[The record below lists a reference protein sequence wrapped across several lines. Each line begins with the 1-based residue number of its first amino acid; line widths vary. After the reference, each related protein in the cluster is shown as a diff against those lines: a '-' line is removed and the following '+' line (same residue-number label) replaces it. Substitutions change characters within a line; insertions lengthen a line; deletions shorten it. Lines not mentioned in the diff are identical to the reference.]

1 MQLHLSIES
10 GNRCTKDEDITV
22 FYNWLRRILSSTAN
36 ASTYNMILLSF
47 IFPLIDVLA
56 QHMMMPPDASVG
68 NRKIMLSLQAEPA
81 NIISS
86 QKVLT
91 KLAFID
97 ENTKQTVQHITVRM
111 DVSNSK
117 DGRHILS
124 EYFHAHNG
132 KINIDFRP
140 NGGLRYVVSGN
151 MDDLTNAW
159 LGDPGSPI
167 IVNGPVF
174 SQPGE
179 YKIILEVTTID
190 NDKTDLPQPLKYE
203 LNVPV
208 SR

>member
-1 MQLHLSIES
+1 MQLHMSIES
-10 GNRCTKDEDITV
+10 RNICTKDEDITV

-86 QKVLT
+86 QKVMT

-140 NGGLRYVVSGN
+140 NR
-151 MDDLTNAW
+151 
-159 LGDPGSPI
+159 
-167 IVNGPVF
+167 
-174 SQPGE
+174 
-179 YKIILEVTTID
+179 
-190 NDKTDLPQPLKYE
+190 LKH
-203 LNVPV
+203 
-208 SR
+208 SRHFNC